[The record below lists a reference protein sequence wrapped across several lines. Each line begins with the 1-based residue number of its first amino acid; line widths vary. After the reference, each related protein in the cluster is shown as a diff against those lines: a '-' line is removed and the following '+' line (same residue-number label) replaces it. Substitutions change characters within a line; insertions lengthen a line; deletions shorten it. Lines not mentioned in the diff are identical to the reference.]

1 MAAQFRVQGYKHTFT
16 CAMASSVTA
25 DKYDKSLQIIL
36 AKISSKK
43 NKPLVKTRTLFLP
56 IATQTHR
63 SCVKIKA
70 LTARNYII
78 SWKERI
84 LMRP

>member
-1 MAAQFRVQGYKHTFT
+1 
-16 CAMASSVTA
+16 
-25 DKYDKSLQIIL
+25 
-36 AKISSKK
+36 
-43 NKPLVKTRTLFLP
+43 LFLP